1 MLSNL
6 QNRLSALNT
15 AVQNEDTKAI
25 DELLDQIEAVVNN
38 INGIIAG
45 INTGQISSTVTSLLD
60 QVIDTI
66 GTAQGVLSKADQID
80 FESLLSSTK
89 ATVTNA
95 VAILENIKRNACN
108 WTRNP

>member
-1 MLSNL
+1 MQPIIDQLNQLKPLLNNL

-25 DELLDQIEAVVNN
+25 DELLDQIDAVVNN

-66 GTAQGVLSKADQID
+66 GTAQGAKQSGPDR
-80 FESLLSSTK
+80 F
-89 ATVTNA
+89 
-95 VAILENIKRNACN
+95 
-108 WTRNP
+108 